1 MYSPTRRNSKFCAKQ
16 LHLYLF
22 KCPCHFLQFPS
33 QLFPSLPTIKKK
45 KKLSLHIFSHT
56 VCSREECAVIQIMP
70 QSIIKHNWQKRA

>member
-33 QLFPSLPTIKKK
+33 QLFPSLSTVPKKEIYPYTFLVI
-45 KKLSLHIFSHT
+45 LSALERN
-56 VCSREECAVIQIMP
+56 VQ
-70 QSIIKHNWQKRA
+70 